1 MNLLLEIVNLLAEFG
16 VNVNKIYRQKGVRNS
31 YGEETHKLSLRI
43 SAKLDNLLNLWG
55 KIGYEYCEERKELSM
70 LALAYLKYK
79 INFLAKLKKFIQR
92 VKELKENGISTSE
105 IFVEATSRGISKS
118 FVGGQLYQKRLGLRI
133 TQNFPA
139 FEEFVQVHKI
149 ENSEFVLDE
158 IEEITELR
166 YDGFVYDFTMND
178 TNHNFIANSIVSH
191 NCGMRLIKT
200 DLTWDDVKPKL
211 KPLVDTLFKLV
222 PAGVGA
228 HGFVKL
234 TQQQHKEVMVDG
246 TKWCVKNGYGWEE
259 DVARTEDEGAIEG
272 ADPSKVSEKA
282 IKRGSPELGTLG
294 SGNHYLEVQVVKPE
308 NIFNETLAKKLG
320 IFENQVC
327 VMVHCG
333 SRGFGHQICTD
344 YVANFLPKMN
354 GWGIKVR
361 DQELACAPF
370 RTKEAQDYL
379 AAMRCA
385 ANYAFANRQ
394 LILHRIREGFSQVF
408 GQDAEK
414 LGMHL
419 IYDVAHNTAKVEK
432 HKIDGK
438 DQELVMHRKGAT
450 RCFGP
455 ARKEVPK
462 LYKETGQPV
471 IVGGSMETGSFL
483 CVGTDHAEHETFGS
497 TMHGSGRTMSRT
509 QAKRTFRGT
518 DLQKKMQEHGI
529 YVHAVSM
536 SELAEEAGGAYKD
549 INEVVDTME
558 IAGVS
563 KKVCRF
569 LPVGNVKG

>member
-1 MNLLLEIVNLLAEFG
+1 MIKIPTERPPLKKISDVCWEVSPNYKRDDPKMQVPARIFATQKLLDSMDFAVFEQISNVACMPGIQKAAMCMPDAHWGYGFPVGG
-16 VNVNKIYRQKGVRNS
+16 VAAFDVDDGI
-31 YGEETHKLSLRI
+31 I
-43 SAKLDNLLNLWG
+43 SPG
-55 KIGYEYCEERKELSM
+55 GIGYD
-70 LALAYLKYK
+70 
-79 INFLAKLKKFIQR
+79 I
-92 VKELKENGISTSE
+92 
-105 IFVEATSRGISKS
+105 
-118 FVGGQLYQKRLGLRI
+118 
-133 TQNFPA
+133 
-139 FEEFVQVHKI
+139 
-149 ENSEFVLDE
+149 
-158 IEEITELR
+158 
-166 YDGFVYDFTMND
+166 
-178 TNHNFIANSIVSH
+178 

-211 KPLVDTLFKLV
+211 RPLVDTLFKLV

-228 HGFVKL
+228 KGFVKL

-259 DVARTEDEGAIEG
+259 DVERTEDEGAIEG

-308 NIFNETLAKKLG
+308 NIFNEKLAKKLG

-327 VMVHCG
+327 IMVHCG

-344 YVANFLPKMN
+344 YVSEFRPKMVE
-354 GWGIKVR
+354 WGLKVR
-361 DQELACAPF
+361 DEELACAPF
-370 RTKEAQDYL
+370 RTKEAQNYL

-408 GQDAEK
+408 GLDAEK
-414 LGMHL
+414 LGMQL

-432 HKIDGK
+432 HKVDGK
-438 DQELVMHRKGAT
+438 EQELVMHRKGAT

-462 LYKETGQPV
+462 LYKSTGQPV

-483 CVGTDHAEHETFGS
+483 CVGTDEADEITFGS
-497 TMHGSGRTMSRT
+497 TMHGSGRTMSRA

-536 SELAEEAGGAYKD
+536 PELAEEAGGAYKD

-558 IAGVS
+558 QAGVS

-569 LPVGNVKG
+569 MPVGNVKG